1 MPITRESVIQNLYST
16 TPAATPDAN
25 LQLGEVAINA
35 ADEAVFI
42 KNSGGT
48 VKKLSAT
55 SDLTTNLVT
64 VATTQ
69 TVSGDKTFSGT
80 VALNNGLVFEGA
92 TANDFETTLSVV
104 DPTADNAIT
113 LPNLSGTVGL
123 VPGSTTQVVYNN
135 AGALGASA
143 SFTYDSAANTL
154 QVDGGYIQ
162 GSLLGAVQV
171 MVRNTTGSPISAG
184 TPVYAVGY
192 TGGRVLIAPADASDS
207 AKMPAIG
214 MVHETIGDSS
224 NGHVTVTGLL
234 RNVNTSTYAINQT
247 IYVASGGGFTN
258 VRPTS
263 SSVLVQNMGKVVNVG
278 SNGEILVF
286 GPGRTNDVP
295 NAIISYNGIIFEGAT
310 VDDFETTLTAADPT
324 ADRTITLPNSDGT
337 VALTANKLNAFAS
350 TSSSELAGVIS
361 DDTGTGSLVFANTP
375 TLVSPILG
383 TPQSGT
389 LSNCTGL
396 PVSTG
401 IDGLASGMATFLATP
416 SSANFGTTITDKIG
430 SGRVVFSTSP
440 TLTTPILGVATA
452 TTVNKVAI
460 TAPATGSTLTI
471 ADGKTLTA
479 SNTLTFTG
487 TDAASVAFGG
497 GGTVLYNGGALGTP
511 SSGTLTNCTGL
522 PVSTGISGLGT
533 SVGAFLATP
542 SSANLAAALTDETG
556 SGSLVFATSPSLTTP
571 SLGVATATS
580 INKLSIT
587 APATG
592 STLTIA
598 DGKTLTASN
607 TLTFTGTDSSSVAFG
622 GGGTVIYS
630 GGALGTPS
638 SGTLTNCT
646 GLPVSTGVS
655 GLGTGVA
662 TFLGTPSSANLAAAV
677 SDETGSGSLVFAT
690 SPSLTTP
697 SLGVATATSVN
708 KVSITAPATG
718 STLTIA
724 DGKTLTASNTL
735 TFTGT
740 DSSSVAFGGGG
751 TVLYNGGALGTPSSG
766 TLTNCTGLPVST
778 GVSGLGSGV
787 ATFLATPSS
796 ANLAAAVTDETGS
809 GALVFA
815 TSPSLTTPSLG
826 AATATSVTGSSADI
840 TLSAAAGNN
849 SVVLVPTGTGSVNV
863 SSKKITNLATPTS
876 TGDAATKAYVDSV
889 AAGLNYHPNV
899 HVATTANLSA
909 TYNNGTSGVG
919 AFLEGSAN
927 GALGSIDNDPMAV
940 NDRILV
946 KNQTTQTQNGIYY
959 VDNLGSVSTKWKLI
973 RATDADNSIPGQ
985 VAGGDTVF
993 VELGDSFG
1001 GTSFVLTGTS
1011 GTAKV
1016 LGTDSL
1022 VYTQYAGV
1030 STTTAGA
1037 GLVKNL
1043 NALDVNVDNST
1054 IEISTD
1060 TVRVKDA
1067 GITNTKLQNSS
1078 LTVNGTS
1085 ISLGG
1090 SGTVTANTTNALTIG
1105 TGLSGTSFNGSSPVT
1120 IAIDSTVAT
1129 LTGVQN
1135 LTNKTLTS
1143 PTLTTPA
1150 LGTPSSGTLT
1160 NCTGYAVGNLSG
1172 LGSGVGT
1179 FLATP
1184 SSANLA
1190 AAVSDETGSGALVFA
1205 TSPSLTTPSIGA
1217 ATATSVNKVAI
1228 TAPLTGSTLTIA
1240 DGKTLTASNTLT
1252 FTGTDSSSV
1261 AFGGGGTVIYSGG
1274 ALGTPSSGTL
1284 TNCTGLPVSTGVS
1297 GLGTGVATFLA
1308 TPSSANLAS
1317 AVSDETGSGALVF
1330 GTSPTL
1336 TTPTLGVATATSIN
1350 KVSIT
1355 APATGSTLTIA
1366 DGKTLTASNTLTFTG
1381 TDSSSVAFGGGG
1393 TVLYNG
1399 GALGTPSSGTL
1410 TNCTGLPVST
1420 GVSGLGSGVATFL
1433 ATPSSANLASA
1444 VSDETG
1450 SGALVFGTSP
1460 SLTTP
1465 SLSGE
1470 TFSTSASVTAGTNA
1484 QGQGALTS
1492 DLNIIT
1498 TASSNPSGVTLPT
1511 ATTGR
1516 RLVVVNKGA
1525 NPINVYP
1532 ASGGS
1537 IDALSTNLSVQ
1548 IPANGLMFFNA
1559 SSTTQWYSSGN
1570 STFTA
1575 PALGT
1580 PVSGT
1585 LTNCTGLPVSTGVSG
1600 LGSGVSTFLATP
1612 SSANLASAVSDETGT
1627 GALVFANTP
1636 TLVTPILGTPQ
1647 SGTLTNCTNLPV
1659 STGISGLGANV
1670 STFLATASSA
1680 NLAAAVT
1687 DETGSGALVF
1697 ATSPTLVTPLL
1708 GTPTSGN
1715 LANCTGY
1722 TVGNLSGLGS
1732 GVGTFLATPSSANLA
1747 AAVTDE
1753 TGSGALVF
1761 ATSPSLTTPTLGVAT
1776 ATSINKVS
1784 ITAPATGSTLTI
1796 ADGKTLT
1803 ASNTLTFTGTDS
1815 SSVAFGGGGTVLYNG
1830 GALGTPSSGTL
1841 TNCTGLPVSTGIS
1854 GLGTGVAAF
1863 LATPSSANLASAV
1876 TDETGSGSLV
1886 FGTSPSITTSL
1897 TTGSASFD
1905 LVDTTATT
1913 VNFAGAAT
1921 TLTVGHDGTSTS
1933 TTNIVTGATLSGN
1946 NKTINLG
1953 TGGASGSTTNVN
1965 IGSGSGGTVTVNS
1978 GLTVSGNLTVN
1989 GTTTTVNST
1998 TITVDDPIITLGG
2011 DAAPTSDDNK
2021 DRGVEFRWHNGS
2033 VAKLGFFGYD
2043 DSLGRFVFIPDAT
2056 NTGEVFSGTLGSI
2069 DVGDIFISGTASTGS
2084 GGVVR
2089 ATSPTLVTPVLGT
2102 PSSGTLTNCTGYTV
2116 GNLSGLGSGVGTF
2129 LATPSSAN
2137 LAAALTDETGSGA
2150 LVFATSPTLVTPLL
2164 GTPTSGTLTNCTGY
2178 TVGNLSGLG
2187 TNVGTFLATP
2197 SSANLAAAV
2206 TDETGSGALVFATS
2220 PSLTTP
2226 SLGVA
2231 TATSVNKVA
2240 ITAPATGSTLTIADG
2255 KTLTASNTL
2264 TFTGTDSSS
2273 VAFGGGGTVIY
2284 SGGALGT
2291 PSSGTLTNCTGLPVS
2306 TGISGLG
2313 TGVATF
2319 LATPSSA
2326 NLISAITDETGSGAL
2341 VFATSPTLV
2350 TPVLGTPSSG
2360 TLTNCT
2366 GYSASNL
2373 SGLGSG
2379 VGTFLATPS
2388 SANLAAAVTD
2398 ETGSGALVFATSPSL
2413 TTPSLGVATATSI
2426 NKVTI
2431 TAPVTSSTLTVAD
2444 GKTLTVSNTLTFT
2457 GTDASSVA
2465 FGGGGTVLYSG
2476 GALGTPSS
2484 GTLTNCTG
2492 LPVSTGISGLGSGVA
2507 TFLATPSSANLASA
2521 VTDETGSGS
2530 LVFGTSPSITTSLTT
2545 GSASFDLVD
2554 TTATTVNFAGAATSL
2569 TIGHDAHLSS
2579 TTNIATGA
2587 TLSGNIK
2594 VVNLGT
2600 GGASGST
2607 TNVNIGSGSGG
2618 TVTVNSGL
2626 TVTGDLTVNGTTTT
2640 VNSTTVTVDD
2650 PIITLG
2656 GDSAPTVDD
2665 NKDRGVEFRWHNGS
2679 AAKLGFFGYDDSLGR
2694 FVFIPDATNTSEV
2707 FSGTLGNIDV
2717 GDIFISGTASTG
2729 SGGVVRAT
2737 SPTLTTPV
2745 LGTPSS
2751 GTLTN
2756 CTGYTLGN
2764 LSGLG
2769 SGVGTFLATP
2779 SSANLAAAVTDET
2792 GSGALVFGTSPSI
2805 TTSLGTGSASFD
2817 LVNANATTVNF
2828 AGAST
2833 ALTMGA
2839 AAGTTATIRG
2849 GTLQGNTSTQNL
2861 FNSVC
2866 TTLNIGGSATTLSI
2880 GGGLGTLTIN
2890 NPSTVVAG
2898 DLAVN
2903 GGDITTSATTATVFD
2918 TTATTVTAFRS
2929 ATTLTFAATTG
2940 TTQIRNDTTV
2950 GGDLTITGG
2959 DLITSAAT
2967 STLMNTT
2974 ATNLSVGGAATTLT
2988 LGATSGTASVRNAT
3002 TRLGTTAATIETNSG
3017 TTNALILS
3025 PYGNLN
3031 IVPTSSS
3038 SVGGSRPALSVE
3050 NTDGGTG
3057 FVSITGGNLYLGVKT
3072 DGLDVESPVQ
3082 IVFEGTTDA
3091 NELTLTVASLTGD
3104 RTVTLPDATGTVALA
3119 GTGSTT
3125 DGRIPYYDT
3134 TTNTFLG
3141 SSVMSFNDSTSV
3153 VTLDGT
3159 VNIGGTLGTSNSTVN
3174 LLNAT
3179 ATTINFGGAATT
3191 LNLGP
3196 TGGTGTID
3204 VNRNTIQEAT
3214 LKFYNE
3220 PTSSPSI
3227 SAGTLTLDLSAAQV
3241 FTVSLNASVTTLTI
3255 SNTPATA
3262 SRSIGFTL
3270 ILTADG
3276 TARTVAWGAAV
3287 LWPGGTG
3294 PTLTS
3299 TNGKKDVFS
3308 FVTTDGGTTWL
3319 GFVGGQNY

>member
-104 DPTADNAIT
+104 DPTADRSIN

-123 VPGSTTQVVYNN
+123 VPGADTQVVYNN
-135 AGALGASA
+135 AGALGAS
-143 SFTYDSAANTL
+143 SLFVYDSAANTL
-154 QVDGGYIQ
+154 QVDGGHVK
-162 GSLLGAVQV
+162 SNFLGAVQIE
-171 MVRNTTGSPISAG
+171 VRNTTGTTISAG
-184 TPVYAVGY
+184 MPVYAVGY
-192 TGGRVLIAPADASDS
+192 SGGRILIAPADAADS
-207 AKMPAIG
+207 SKMPAIG
-214 MVHETIGDSS
+214 VTETSIGDGN
-224 NGHVTVTGLL
+224 NGHATILGVL
-234 RNVNTSTYAINQT
+234 RNINTSSYAVNQT
-247 IYVASGGGFTN
+247 LFVASGGGLTN
-258 VRPTS
+258 IRPTGS
-263 SSVLVQNMGKVVNVG
+263 TVLVQNMGRVVNVG
-278 SNGEILVF
+278 NNGEVVIF

-295 NAIISYNGIIFEGAT
+295 NSVSVNGNLIFEGAT
-310 VDDFETTLTAADPT
+310 QDDFETTLTAADPT

-416 SSANFGTTITDKIG
+416 SSANFGTAITDKIG

-452 TTVNKVAI
+452 TTVNKVSI

-522 PVSTGISGLGT
+522 PVSTG
-533 SVGAFLATP
+533 
-542 SSANLAAALTDETG
+542 
-556 SGSLVFATSPSLTTP
+556 
-571 SLGVATATS
+571 
-580 INKLSIT
+580 
-587 APATG
+587 
-592 STLTIA
+592 
-598 DGKTLTASN
+598 
-607 TLTFTGTDSSSVAFG
+607 
-622 GGGTVIYS
+622 
-630 GGALGTPS
+630 
-638 SGTLTNCT
+638 
-646 GLPVSTGVS
+646 
-655 GLGTGVA
+655 
-662 TFLGTPSSANLAAAV
+662 
-677 SDETGSGSLVFAT
+677 
-690 SPSLTTP
+690 
-697 SLGVATATSVN
+697 
-708 KVSITAPATG
+708 
-718 STLTIA
+718 
-724 DGKTLTASNTL
+724 
-735 TFTGT
+735 
-740 DSSSVAFGGGG
+740 
-751 TVLYNGGALGTPSSG
+751 
-766 TLTNCTGLPVST
+766 
-778 GVSGLGSGV
+778 VSGLGSGV
-787 ATFLATPSS
+787 AAFLATPSS

-809 GALVFA
+809 GALVF
-815 TSPSLTTPSLG
+815 
-826 AATATSVTGSSADI
+826 
-840 TLSAAAGNN
+840 
-849 SVVLVPTGTGSVNV
+849 
-863 SSKKITNLATPTS
+863 
-876 TGDAATKAYVDSV
+876 
-889 AAGLNYHPNV
+889 
-899 HVATTANLSA
+899 
-909 TYNNGTSGVG
+909 
-919 AFLEGSAN
+919 
-927 GALGSIDNDPMAV
+927 
-940 NDRILV
+940 
-946 KNQTTQTQNGIYY
+946 
-959 VDNLGSVSTKWKLI
+959 
-973 RATDADNSIPGQ
+973 
-985 VAGGDTVF
+985 
-993 VELGDSFG
+993 
-1001 GTSFVLTGTS
+1001 
-1011 GTAKV
+1011 
-1016 LGTDSL
+1016 
-1022 VYTQYAGV
+1022 
-1030 STTTAGA
+1030 
-1037 GLVKNL
+1037 
-1043 NALDVNVDNST
+1043 
-1054 IEISTD
+1054 
-1060 TVRVKDA
+1060 
-1067 GITNTKLQNSS
+1067 
-1078 LTVNGTS
+1078 
-1085 ISLGG
+1085 
-1090 SGTVTANTTNALTIG
+1090 
-1105 TGLSGTSFNGSSPVT
+1105 
-1120 IAIDSTVAT
+1120 
-1129 LTGVQN
+1129 
-1135 LTNKTLTS
+1135 
-1143 PTLTTPA
+1143 
-1150 LGTPSSGTLT
+1150 
-1160 NCTGYAVGNLSG
+1160 
-1172 LGSGVGT
+1172 
-1179 FLATP
+1179 
-1184 SSANLA
+1184 
-1190 AAVSDETGSGALVFA
+1190 
-1205 TSPSLTTPSIGA
+1205 
-1217 ATATSVNKVAI
+1217 
-1228 TAPLTGSTLTIA
+1228 
-1240 DGKTLTASNTLT
+1240 
-1252 FTGTDSSSV
+1252 
-1261 AFGGGGTVIYSGG
+1261 
-1274 ALGTPSSGTL
+1274 
-1284 TNCTGLPVSTGVS
+1284 
-1297 GLGTGVATFLA
+1297 
-1308 TPSSANLAS
+1308 
-1317 AVSDETGSGALVF
+1317 
-1330 GTSPTL
+1330 
-1336 TTPTLGVATATSIN
+1336 
-1350 KVSIT
+1350 
-1355 APATGSTLTIA
+1355 
-1366 DGKTLTASNTLTFTG
+1366 
-1381 TDSSSVAFGGGG
+1381 
-1393 TVLYNG
+1393 
-1399 GALGTPSSGTL
+1399 
-1410 TNCTGLPVST
+1410 
-1420 GVSGLGSGVATFL
+1420 
-1433 ATPSSANLASA
+1433 
-1444 VSDETG
+1444 
-1450 SGALVFGTSP
+1450 GTSP
-1460 SLTTP
+1460 SLATP

-1570 STFTA
+1570 STLTA

-1659 STGISGLGANV
+1659 STGISGLGANIA
-1670 STFLATASSA
+1670 TFLATASSA

-1708 GTPTSGN
+1708 GTPTSGT
-1715 LANCTGY
+1715 LTNCTGY
-1722 TVGNLSGLGS
+1722 TVGNLSGLGTN
-1732 GVGTFLATPSSANLA
+1732 VGTFLATPSSANLA

-1761 ATSPSLTTPTLGVAT
+1761 ATSPSLTTPSLGVAT
-1776 ATSINKVS
+1776 ATSVNKVA
-1784 ITAPATGSTLTI
+1784 ITAPATGSTITI

-1854 GLGTGVAAF
+1854 GLGAGVATF

-2137 LAAALTDETGSGA
+2137 LAAAVTDETGSGA

-2178 TVGNLSGLG
+2178 TVANLSGLG

-2444 GKTLTVSNTLTFT
+2444 GKTFTVSNTLTFT
-2457 GTDASSVA
+2457 GTDSSSVA
-2465 FGGGGTVLYSG
+2465 FGGGGTVIYSG

-2492 LPVSTGISGLGSGVA
+2492 LPVATGISGLGSGVA
-2507 TFLATPSSANLASA
+2507 TFLATPSSANIASA

-2587 TLSGNIK
+2587 TLSGNAK

-2756 CTGYTLGN
+2756 CTGYAVGN

-2792 GSGALVFGTSPSI
+2792 GSGALVFATSPTLVTPLLGTPTSGTLTNCTGYTVGNLSGLGTGVGTFLATPSSANLASAVTDETGSGALVFGTSPSI
-2805 TTSLGTGSASFD
+2805 TTSLTTGSASFS
-2817 LVNANATTVNF
+2817 LINTTATSVNF
-2828 AGAST
+2828 AGA
-2833 ALTMGA
+2833 
-2839 AAGTTATIRG
+2839 
-2849 GTLQGNTSTQNL
+2849 
-2861 FNSVC
+2861 
-2866 TTLNIGGSATTLSI
+2866 ATTLSV
-2880 GGGLGTLTIN
+2880 GAATGTTTIN
-2890 NPSTVVAG
+2890 NANTVVAG

-3017 TTNALILS
+3017 TSNSLTVS
-3025 PYGNLN
+3025 PYGNVS
-3031 IVPTSSS
+3031 IQPTSSS
-3038 SVGGSRPALSVE
+3038 SVGGSRPSILVE
-3050 NTDGGTG
+3050 NSDQGNG
-3057 FVSITGGNLYLGVKT
+3057 FVYVSGGNLFLGTKT
-3072 DGLDVESPVQ
+3072 DGLDVETPVQ

-3220 PTSSPSI
+3220 PTSSPAI
-3227 SAGTLTLDLSAAQV
+3227 SSGTLTLDLSAAQV